1 MGTKIKI
8 QKGFVKPPVKYNK
21 EINCKRSNNKQIVI
35 SLKLRALVI
44 GNFRVKKMF
53 NNNNKTIKD
62 MVANRLKSTSI
73 IKKEKKTAND

>member
-21 EINCKRSNNKQIVI
+21 EINCKRSNNKQKVI
-35 SLKLRALVI
+35 SLKFRALVI
-44 GNFRVKKMF
+44 GNFRVKKIF
-53 NNNNKTIKD
+53 NNNNNKIKD

-73 IKKEKKTAND
+73 IE